1 MSHTGHVRRSVQR
14 HTGRTRR
21 LPTTDELTGNALRHL
36 AGAALVVLAAAL
48 VHRTGYADQ
57 QWQYVL
63 VAAALVPQALTD
75 ALASGDTDRRQRL
88 RASTFPSIV
97 PLLASVA
104 LAAGALWSAI
114 SGDPLTVAGAAA
126 CAAAGLAVAAAPV
139 TIVIAPRS
147 QQRPVRGSEGPRA
160 ERR

>member
-1 MSHTGHVRRSVQR
+1 MSHTGYVRRSVHR
-14 HTGRTRR
+14 HIGRTGRV
-21 LPTTDELTGNALRHL
+21 PTTDELTGNAMRHL
-36 AGAALVVLAAAL
+36 AGAALGVLAAAL
-48 VHRTGYADQ
+48 VHRTGHADQ

-63 VAAALVPQALTD
+63 VAAALVPQALMD

-88 RASTFPSIV
+88 RTSTFPSIV
-97 PLLASVA
+97 PLLASIA
-104 LAAGALWSAI
+104 LAAGALWSAL
-114 SGDPLTVAGAAA
+114 SGESLAVAGAAA

-147 QQRPVRGSEGPRA
+147 QQRPARGSRGRRG